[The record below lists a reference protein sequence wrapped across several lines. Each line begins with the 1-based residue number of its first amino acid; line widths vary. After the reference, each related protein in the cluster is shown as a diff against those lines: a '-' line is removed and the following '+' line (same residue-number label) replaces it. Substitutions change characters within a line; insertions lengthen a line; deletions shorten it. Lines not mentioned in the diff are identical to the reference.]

1 MKILMMTN
9 TYAPIVGGLEKSID
23 VFSEAFRKMG
33 HTVKIIAP
41 DFEAAEESEHVVRV
55 PALPNVHGTKFSIAL
70 PTPEFVA
77 NFIKEYQ
84 PDIIHAHHPF
94 LVGDMALRIA
104 GQYRIPLVFTYHTM
118 FEQYTDYFGLDMEAV
133 QAFVIKL
140 ASGFSNLCDHVIV
153 PSESIKKILIDRKV
167 KTPIAVV
174 PTGVDVENFKNGN
187 RDRLRN
193 KFNLQ
198 EDTYV
203 IGNLGRISSEKNLL
217 FLGSAVSQYL
227 AENQKAH
234 FLVVGSGPAEE
245 KFKDLFSERGVS
257 DRLHL
262 AGVLTG
268 RDLVDAYYAMDV
280 FAFASKSET
289 QGMVVTEAMA
299 SGLGVIALDAPGV
312 REVVKDKENG
322 RLLAKESRDD
332 FVDALKWHFE
342 ISETEKQKIKEKA
355 LRTAGDFSM
364 DNSSKEA
371 LRIYKVTRFIQEY
384 SEQRWNNWSNILDR
398 LKTEWDMLKNIGEA
412 AGGVIISQ
420 AFDRKIFRGKILDLF
435 DDRYEDFL
443 KKIKKEKAEQKDST
457 EARDVQMKVVEMRSE
472 LENLLESIE
481 SYFKVEEEK
490 LTKNH
495 KDVKSL

>member
-41 DFEAAEESEHVVRV
+41 EFDGAESSENVIRV
-55 PALPNVHGTKFSIAL
+55 PALPNIQGTKFSIAF
-70 PTPEFVA
+70 PIPELTA
-77 NFIKEYQ
+77 NFVKEYQ

-118 FEQYTDYFGLDMEAV
+118 FEQYTDYFGLDIEAV

-140 ASGFSNLCDHVIV
+140 ASGFANLCDHVIV
-153 PSESIKKILIDRKV
+153 PSESIKKILLERKI

-174 PTGVDVENFKNGN
+174 PTGVDVQNFKKGN
-187 RDRLRN
+187 RQHFRE
-193 KFNLQ
+193 KFQLK
-198 EDTYV
+198 EDAYV

-217 FLGSAVSQYL
+217 FLGSAVAQYL
-227 AENQKAH
+227 IRNKKAH
-234 FLVVGSGPAEE
+234 FLVVGSGPAEDE
-245 KFKDLFSERGVS
+245 FKDIFREAGVM

-262 AGVLTG
+262 PGVLKG
-268 RDLVDAYYAMDV
+268 DDLVDAYHAMNV

-312 REVVKDKENG
+312 REVVRDKQNG

-332 FVDALKWHFE
+332 FAEALQWYFKM
-342 ISETEKQKIKEKA
+342 SESEKNRIKETA
-355 LRTAGDFSM
+355 LETADQFSM
-364 DNSSKEA
+364 EHSSKEA
-371 LRIYKVTRFIQEY
+371 LRIYKITRFIHDY
-384 SEQRWNNWSNILDR
+384 PEQRWDAWSSILDR
-398 LKTEWDMLKNIGEA
+398 LKIEWDLLKNIGEA
-412 AGGVIISQ
+412 ASEAIILQ
-420 AFDRKIFRGKILDLF
+420 TFDKKLFREKILDLF
-435 DDRYEDFL
+435 DERYENFI
-443 KKIKKEKAEQKDST
+443 KKIKKEKIKEKDAL
-457 EARDVQMKVVEMRSE
+457 ENRDTQMKVVEMRSE
-472 LENLLESIE
+472 LEHLLENIE
-481 SYFKVEEEK
+481 NYFQEEENK
-490 LTKNH
+490 RMKANVDA
-495 KDVKSL
+495 KK